1 MFFLKSQELFPF
13 LRQST
18 RADVTPQISGGVKH
32 AVPLPSD
39 IRVISDFKLR
49 VSLLND
55 SLSGSFI
62 FFFFPSPRSRCISFL
77 SLQSRCPD
85 SHSRRRC
92 RLVAPNNAPLCPPPP
107 PPSACLLPPRLLS
120 PSHSFCLLLCF
131 TFISVREKS
140 ETERL
145 FVFSPSLNRLNSLAP
160 RMLNATRGAKRQLY
174 GSIKASHL
182 LGDFF
187 LR

>member
-1 MFFLKSQELFPF
+1 MFFLKSQELFSF

-62 FFFFPSPRSRCISFL
+62 IFFSPLPAPAVSHFFYFRAGALTAIHVVAADWLRRIKPLFVPPLRPPPAFSPLVYCLPLTAFASFYVSL
-77 SLQSRCPD
+77 SLVCVKSQ
-85 SHSRRRC
+85 RRRD
-92 RLVAPNNAPLCPPPP
+92 
-107 PPSACLLPPRLLS
+107 
-120 PSHSFCLLLCF
+120 F
-131 TFISVREKS
+131 
-140 ETERL
+140 L
-145 FVFSPSLNRLNSLAP
+145 FFNRLNSLAP
-160 RMLNATRGAKRQLY
+160 RMLNATRGAKQQLY

-187 LR
+187 IR